1 MSAAGSI
8 VDSDSLVLTAVFC
21 GIPVAESV
29 ETFATDEVTAA
40 DVIAADV
47 IEADVIEADV
57 IEADVIEADFIAVD
71 GVGDRSPR
79 FRQEIRAMQA
89 IVQKIQKVSRRCN
102 ERADIICILGA
113 WSWVYELHRLNA
125 VRVACW
131 ARFSL
136 FVRHLPSL

>member
-40 DVIAADV
+40 DVI
-47 IEADVIEADV
+47 
-57 IEADVIEADFIAVD
+57 EADFIAVD

-89 IVQKIQKVSRRCN
+89 IV
-102 ERADIICILGA
+102 
-113 WSWVYELHRLNA
+113 
-125 VRVACW
+125 
-131 ARFSL
+131 
-136 FVRHLPSL
+136 